1 MLLDDAIIG
10 CIIITSQT
18 YVSNLKNKNA
28 FTKETQEEVFKKTYD
43 AVMTI
48 LSKDAVKYLNNA
60 VGDLN
65 SYIINNIQVQIKL
78 NKITKNENE

>member
-18 YVSNLKNKNA
+18 YVGNLKNKNA

-43 AVMTI
+43 AVITI
-48 LSKDAVKYLNNA
+48 LNKNAVKYLNNA

-65 SYIINNIQVQIKL
+65 SYIINSIQVQVKL
-78 NKITKNENE
+78 KR